1 VTLPK
6 KFVLPDFAREA
17 LTPQE
22 REVLAWVEQLAA
34 VANGLQQEVEQLEQ
48 EASQLRKQEARVVWW
63 PS

>member
-1 VTLPK
+1 MTLPK

-48 EASQLRKQEARVVWW
+48 EASQLRKARKLA
-63 PS
+63 

>member
-6 KFVLPDFAREA
+6 KFALPDIAREE

-48 EASQLRKQEARVVWW
+48 EASQLRKARKLA
-63 PS
+63 